1 MIQVM
6 EIMAMVMT
14 VGMGS
19 HDSCNCYV
27 VGKNGS

>member
-6 EIMAMVMT
+6 EIMEMVMT
-14 VGMGS
+14 VGMGN

>member
-1 MIQVM
+1 MIQGM
-6 EIMAMVMT
+6 EIMEMEMT

-19 HDSCNCYV
+19 HDSYNCYV

>member
-6 EIMAMVMT
+6 EIMEMEMT

-19 HDSCNCYV
+19 RDSCNCYV